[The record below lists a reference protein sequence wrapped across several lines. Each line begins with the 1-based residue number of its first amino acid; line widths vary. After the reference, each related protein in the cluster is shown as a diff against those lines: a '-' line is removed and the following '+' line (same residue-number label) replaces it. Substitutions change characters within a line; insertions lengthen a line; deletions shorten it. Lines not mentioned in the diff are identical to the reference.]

1 MTLLDISSCYEY
13 NLCYK
18 NVSFIVLL
26 LIDIFVFSLIIII
39 ALWLLLSIDICILLE
54 LLITGVL
61 IEEELRKLN
70 LFSISTLAELKV
82 EVYFNI
88 SKNICFDSNINFK
101 LKALR
106 AIGVLSW
113 PRWIKSIYGNNV
125 FDSWS
130 PFSGVKK
137 FRMKGRIGLKVK
149 LTIILKL
156 IRIYII

>member
-39 ALWLLLSIDICILLE
+39 ALWLLLTIDICILLE

-82 EVYFNI
+82 EVYLNI
-88 SKNICFDSNINFK
+88 SNNICFDYNIDFK

-106 AIGVLSW
+106 AVGVLS
-113 PRWIKSIYGNNV
+113 
-125 FDSWS
+125 
-130 PFSGVKK
+130 
-137 FRMKGRIGLKVK
+137 
-149 LTIILKL
+149 
-156 IRIYII
+156 